1 MRVIFGFLSLLLW
14 LGAAALA
21 KPAPKPPS
29 SVLHFALDAGRILV
43 EARFKTP
50 DGGTRNAI
58 AWFNMGMKAP
68 VLTKAL
74 YAELGIDRGAPL
86 RLAIGETVL
95 EAAAPGVR
103 DDGDSADI
111 IAFPQYFG
119 PHKVEAML
127 PASLFLDHRLTL
139 DYKSRTL
146 AVEPSGE
153 GRPQGVAVPIAL
165 NAETGLCSVAAR
177 IDGRDYAFVLDAGS
191 GYSWMR
197 GAVLALWLEAHPD
210 WRRAQGAIG
219 AANYNM
225 LDFDFEKRGTVAR
238 LPSLQIGALELKQL
252 GMFGSAPLLG
262 GYIDALTGDLFWDD
276 WQKSAPGPV
285 VGWLGANVLARY
297 ALTIDYPN
305 KMTYWRALAE
315 PDPHDLD
322 SVGVTLV
329 RRNGRYFIGGLVQ
342 TAAQPAGEGVL
353 AGDELLRVGDLPA
366 QGAARGVVLAALR
379 GKPGETRKLTL
390 ARDGAAREIML
401 PILDLH

>member
-127 PASLFLDHRLTL
+127 PASLFLDRRLTL

-262 GYIDALTGDLFWDD
+262 GYIDALTGDLFWDN

-297 ALTIDYPN
+297 AL
-305 KMTYWRALAE
+305 
-315 PDPHDLD
+315 
-322 SVGVTLV
+322 
-329 RRNGRYFIGGLVQ
+329 RRY
-342 TAAQPAGEGVL
+342 
-353 AGDELLRVGDLPA
+353 
-366 QGAARGVVLAALR
+366 
-379 GKPGETRKLTL
+379 
-390 ARDGAAREIML
+390 REISASW
-401 PILDLH
+401 